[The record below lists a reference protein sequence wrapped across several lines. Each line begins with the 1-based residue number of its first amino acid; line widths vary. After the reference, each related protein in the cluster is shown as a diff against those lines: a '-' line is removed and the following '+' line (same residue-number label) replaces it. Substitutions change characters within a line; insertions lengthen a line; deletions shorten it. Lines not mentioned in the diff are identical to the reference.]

1 MAVQEE
7 NGFSPCSFTST
18 KPSPLTELYPVSSYF
33 FSWEAIAENK
43 SSYDLTVLPL
53 REYQETCCL
62 A

>member
-18 KPSPLTELYPVSSYF
+18 KPSPLTELYRISSYF

-43 SSYDLTVLPL
+43 GSYDLTLLPL
-53 REYQETCCL
+53 REYQETPCL